1 MVISLAKRSASR
13 TISSKALRR
22 ISARSRGL
30 RAAQPAKASCAAS
43 IAALASSTLA
53 LATEAI
59 LFSVAGSI
67 TSKRAPSEALRHL
80 PPIHRSVG
88 TLASRLSY
96 MAMLSSSALQ
106 RAPHCLGDAVDR
118 RQDRI
123 LQRVGGGQR
132 NVRRRDAHWRAVE
145 VVERLVGDDRHDLG
159 APAAQ
164 PRVLLHGENAMG
176 AADGTQDR
184 LGVERHQRA
193 HIDNFRV
200 DAVFRLEPF

>member
-13 TISSKALRR
+13 TISSKALRK

-30 RAAQPAKASCAAS
+30 RPAQPSNASCAAS

-67 TSKRAPSEALRHL
+67 TSKRAPSDDLRHL

-96 MAMLSSSALQ
+96 LALNPDAQ
-106 RAPHCLGDAVDR
+106 RP
-118 RQDRI
+118 I
-123 LQRVGGGQR
+123 
-132 NVRRRDAHWRAVE
+132 
-145 VVERLVGDDRHDLG
+145 
-159 APAAQ
+159 PAACYWGSSLDLDEH
-164 PRVLLHGENAMG
+164 VSV
-176 AADGTQDR
+176 DGVAEGFQVVN
-184 LGVERHQRA
+184 LA
-193 HIDNFRV
+193 
-200 DAVFRLEPF
+200 